1 MRQEQIVLG
10 ALLVEL
16 ATSFPYLL
24 HHLYLVVLKIPLL
37 CGLQQCFLFVFHIIP
52 FCLLRCKK
60 YKENGGSDNECSL
73 APYVSYTC

>member
-24 HHLYLVVLKIPLL
+24 HYSYLVVLKISLL
-37 CGLQQCFLFVFHIIP
+37 CGLQQFLLGLHITP

-60 YKENGGSDNECSL
+60 YKENGGSDNESTL
-73 APYVSYTC
+73 APYVNYTC